1 MTFLPANAQQAY
13 VPPSVILPED
23 PTLLRTVLTEKLQ
36 KIIEALNDK
45 DIGQYNTV
53 ELLNGQLFFT
63 SGNPNKFR
71 HVFRKVVDFGALPN
85 TTTKSVAHGI
95 TWNANTRFTRIYGT
109 ATDPSTSAIPLP
121 YADANV
127 VTNCVRLSVDATNAI
142 VETSANFSGYT
153 TTYIVLEYVQE

>member
-13 VPPSVILPED
+13 IPPSVILPED
-23 PTLLRTVLTEKLQ
+23 PTLLRNVLTEKLQ
-36 KIIEALNDK
+36 RLIEALNDK

-63 SGNPNKFR
+63 DGNPNKFR
-71 HVFRKVVDFGALPN
+71 HVFRKVIDFGSLPN
-85 TTTKSVAHGI
+85 TGTKNVAHGL

-109 ATDPSTSAIPLP
+109 ATDPSTRSIPLP
-121 YADANV
+121 YVDTTAGSSIE
-127 VTNCVRLSVDATNAI
+127 LSVDTTNVQIITA
-142 VETSANFSGYT
+142 ANYSGYT